1 MATLALARAFLDE
14 FAKLEKA
21 LRNKVQQHADTFA
34 RLPAAELYAHKGLH
48 LEPHTGAADPRARTI
63 RIDDNHRGIVM
74 DAGNNDL
81 FILMSVGTHDQT
93 DRWMAHNTFKVNA
106 ATGALE
112 VRNVEAIEAQVAA
125 ATASSV
131 LTVGNAPIFAHRKD
145 KDFAQLGV
153 DPGLL
158 PALRAFTDQDQL
170 GAILGVLPEGQAEA
184 LIQLLGDDTVEAIY
198 AQIAGRA
205 VAAEPFPDDVV
216 AAMELPATRA
226 AFRIVEGQEA
236 LADILAQ
243 PLAQWRLF
251 LDPSQHDLVQRRYN
265 GAVRVTGG
273 AGTGK
278 TVAAIH
284 RAKVLA
290 ERLNGTATGKPIL
303 FTTFTRNLAQAI
315 EQNLRELGGPDLLE
329 VVDVAN
335 VDRLSY
341 RIVQEAEGAGP
352 TPILDQDISEL
363 WQEVVD
369 ETDVGLQPDFLH
381 NEWEQVILAQ
391 DLTSRSEYFNA
402 SRAGRG
408 VPLDRRQ
415 RAAVWKA
422 VEIFTRRLVEQ
433 NKRTYLQ
440 LAGAAA
446 GYVKARTVKP
456 YRHVIVDEGQDLHE
470 AQWRLLRALVDEGPD
485 DLFIAADAH
494 QRIYDRRSSLNKVGI
509 NIRGRSRK
517 LKINYRTTH
526 EILRWSLT
534 ILGEG
539 DFDDLDEGRDAH
551 DFAGYHSYRNGPD
564 PEMHG
569 YPSRQEQVQALVAK
583 VTQWV
588 ADGVPEDD
596 IGITARTRGSF
607 GAMQRALEASGRTVC
622 ILPTDLPRAPG
633 VRIGTMHRMKGLE
646 FQRVAIVDVDDRTI
660 PSPAGLTDPADDP
673 ARAEADLRREACL
686 LYVAATR
693 ARDELWVSWAGK
705 PSRFLGPFLPADG

>member
-1 MATLALARAFLDE
+1 MATLALSRAFLDE
-14 FAKLEKA
+14 FAKLEKP
-21 LRNKVQQHADTFA
+21 LRNKVQQHVDTFA
-34 RLPAAELYAHKGLH
+34 RLSAAELYGLKGLH

-74 DAGNNDL
+74 DAGNDDL
-81 FILMSVGTHDQT
+81 FILTSVGTHDQT

-112 VRNVEAIEAQVAA
+112 VLDVEAIEAQVAA
-125 ATASSV
+125 ATA
-131 LTVGNAPIFAHRKD
+131 TPTNGHPPIFAHRKD
-145 KDFAQLGV
+145 KDFNQLGI

-170 GAILGVLPEGQAEA
+170 GAILHVLPEGQAEA
-184 LIQLLGDDTVEAIY
+184 LIQLLSADTVETIY
-198 AQIAGRA
+198 AQIAGQT
-205 VAAEPFPDDVV
+205 VAAEPFPDDLA
-216 AAMELPATRA
+216 AAMERPATRA
-226 AFRIVEGQEA
+226 AFRVIDGQEA
-236 LADILAQ
+236 LQDILAQ
-243 PLAQWRLF
+243 PLAHWRLF
-251 LDPSQHDLVQRRYN
+251 LHPTQHDLVHRTYN

-284 RAKVLA
+284 RARALA
-290 ERLNGTATGKPIL
+290 DRLEPGTTGKPIL

-315 EQNLRELGGPDLLE
+315 EQDLRDLGGPDLLD
-329 VVDVAN
+329 VVDIVN

-352 TPILDQDISEL
+352 TPINDDEIRTL
-363 WQEVVD
+363 WQEVAD
-369 ETDVGLQPDFLH
+369 ETDTGLPPEFLH

-391 DLTSRSEYFNA
+391 DLTSRSEYFTA

-408 VPLDRRQ
+408 IPLDRRQ

-422 VEIFTRRLVEQ
+422 VEAFTQRLVDR

-446 GYVKARTVKP
+446 GYVKARTTRP

-485 DLFIAADAH
+485 DLFIVGDAH
-494 QRIYDRRSSLNKVGI
+494 QRIYDRRSSLSKVGI

-534 ILGEG
+534 VLGES
-539 DFDDLDEGRDAH
+539 DFDDLDEGTDAH
-551 DFAGYHSYRNGPD
+551 DFAGYHSYRNGPE
-564 PEMHG
+564 PEMMAFK
-569 YPSRQEQVQALVAK
+569 SRQEQIQALVAK
-583 VTQWV
+583 VNQWV
-588 ADGVPEDD
+588 ADGVPEDH
-596 IGITARTRGSF
+596 IGIAARTRNPFS
-607 GAMQRALEASGRTVC
+607 AIQRALEANGRDVC
-622 ILPTDLPRAPG
+622 ILPTDLPRATG

-646 FQRVAIVDVDDRTI
+646 FPRVAIVDVDDRTI
-660 PSPAGLTDPADDP
+660 PHAAALTDPTDDP
-673 ARAEADLRREACL
+673 ARAEADLKRELCL

-705 PSRFLGPFLPADG
+705 PSRFVGPLLPADE

>member
-14 FAKLEKA
+14 FAKLEKP

-34 RLPAAELYAHKGLH
+34 RLTSAELYSLKGLH
-48 LEPHTGAADPRARTI
+48 LESHIGAADHRARTI

-74 DAGNNDL
+74 DAGNEDL

-125 ATASSV
+125 AAA
-131 LTVGNAPIFAHRKD
+131 APANGHPPLFAHRKD
-145 KDFAQLGV
+145 KDFTQLGI
-153 DPGLL
+153 DADLL

-170 GAILGVLPEGQAEA
+170 AAILHVLPEGQAEA
-184 LIQLLGDDTVEAIY
+184 LIQLTGDDSVEAIY
-198 AQIAGRA
+198 AQIAGQA

-216 AAMELPATRA
+216 AAMERPATRM
-226 AFRIVEGQEA
+226 AFQVIEGQEE
-236 LADILAQ
+236 LQDVLAQ

-251 LDPSQHDLVQRRYN
+251 LHPSQHDLVHRIYN

-278 TVAAIH
+278 TVAAMH
-284 RAKVLA
+284 RAQVLA
-290 ERLNGTATGKPIL
+290 GRLADDHPGKPIL
-303 FTTFTRNLAQAI
+303 FTTYTRNLAQAI
-315 EQNLRELGGPDLLE
+315 EQDLQDLGGPGLLD
-329 VVDVAN
+329 VVDVVN

-352 TPILDQDISEL
+352 APILDDEIRAL
-363 WQEVVD
+363 WQEVAD
-369 ETDVGLQPDFLH
+369 ETDTTLPPDFLH

-391 DLTSRSEYFNA
+391 DLTSRSDYFSA

-408 VPLDRRQ
+408 VALDRRQ

-422 VEIFTRRLVEQ
+422 VETFTQRLVDR

-446 GYVKARTVKP
+446 GYVAARSVKP

-470 AQWRLLRALVDEGPD
+470 AQWRLLRALVAEGPD
-485 DLFIAADAH
+485 DLFIVGDAH
-494 QRIYDRRSSLNKVGI
+494 QRIYDRRSSLSKVGI

-534 ILGEG
+534 ILGES
-539 DFDDLDEGRDAH
+539 DFDDLDEGHDTQ
-551 DFAGYHSYRNGPD
+551 DFAGYHSYRNGPE
-564 PEMHG
+564 PEMGG
-569 YPSRQEQVQALVAK
+569 YKSRQEQVQALAAK
-583 VTQWV
+583 VNQWV
-588 ADGVPEDD
+588 ADGVPEDH
-596 IGITARTRGSF
+596 IGIAARARGSF
-607 GAMQRALEASGRTVC
+607 NAIQRALEANGRTVC
-622 ILPTDLPRAPG
+622 ILPADLPRAPG

-646 FQRVAIVDVDDRTI
+646 FPRVAIVDVDDLTI
-660 PSPAGLTDPADDP
+660 PNAAGLTDPNDDP
-673 ARAEADLRREACL
+673 ARAEADLKRELCL

-693 ARDELWVSWAGK
+693 ARDELWVSWSGK
-705 PSRFLGPFLPADG
+705 PSRFLGPVLS